1 MEFLNDSYLSHS
13 GVFSVFFLA
22 VQIALKIHFQERG
35 EASGIRI
42 LYICIFY
49 MCWESPDTG
58 CCLLSICA
66 S

>member
-22 VQIALKIHFQERG
+22 VQIASKTHFREIG

-42 LYICIFY
+42 LYIWIFY
-49 MCWESPDTG
+49 MCRESLDTG